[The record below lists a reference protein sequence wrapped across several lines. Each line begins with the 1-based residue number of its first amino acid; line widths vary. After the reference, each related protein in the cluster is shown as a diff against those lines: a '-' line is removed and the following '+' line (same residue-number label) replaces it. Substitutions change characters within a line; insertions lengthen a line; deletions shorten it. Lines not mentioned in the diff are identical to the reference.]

1 MRRLLS
7 SYRLLLAAALVPCL
21 SIGAH
26 GQETESCRFRYRPPQ
41 VGEDAQQTV
50 ESNLQLTV
58 SMQMSGQVIDSFDQ
72 KVDRKHSRHLTVL
85 RSNEDRILLAKV
97 TYQATQLTT
106 TTKGEPAPV
115 VEHPIV
121 GKTYLVARPEKD
133 GELSITYEDGTTPP
147 EQELAVVRAN
157 VDGIGRPN
165 KLGQYFHGRTVK
177 IGQVLQLPN
186 ELANEVMGLRD
197 AVGKVTR
204 FEMRLVGTRQ
214 IKRGGQDDSSTTA
227 KPPIECAVI
236 EIAIDAGQPEKEGM
250 KLQVRG
256 EVVMEINTCRTHA
269 AKFGG
274 PVAVT
279 ELRGP
284 PGHQFTVAGHG
295 KMNVA
300 IRSDHADVRR

>member
-1 MRRLLS
+1 MRRSLS
-7 SYRLLLAAALVPCL
+7 GYRLLLAAALVPCL
-21 SIGAH
+21 SISAQ
-26 GQETESCRFRYRPPQ
+26 GQEIESCRFRYRPPQ
-41 VGEDAQQTV
+41 VGEEAQQTV

-72 KVDRKHSRHLTVL
+72 QVERKHSRHLTVL
-85 RSNEDRILLAKV
+85 RCDEERILLAKV
-97 TYQATQLTT
+97 SYQASQLTT

-115 VEHPIV
+115 VEQPIV
-121 GKTYLVARPEKD
+121 GKTYLIARPEKD

-165 KLGQYFHGRTVK
+165 QLGQYFHGRTVK

-204 FEMRLVGTRQ
+204 FEMRLVGRRQ
-214 IKRGGQDDSSTTA
+214 IERGQNDDGTTA

-256 EVVMEINTCRTHA
+256 EVVMEIDTCRTHA

-300 IRSDHADVRR
+300 IRSDHADVHR